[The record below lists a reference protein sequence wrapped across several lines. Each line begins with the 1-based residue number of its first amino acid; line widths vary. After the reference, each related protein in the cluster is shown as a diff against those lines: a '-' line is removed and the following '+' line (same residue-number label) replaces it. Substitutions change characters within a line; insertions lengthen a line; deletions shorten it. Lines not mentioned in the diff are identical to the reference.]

1 MNTSPNLLYEN
12 DFYGWI
18 QHQAHT
24 LRTRNLSALDFEHLI
39 EEIESMG
46 RSEQRALE
54 SRLEILLMHLLKWQF
69 QPRLQGP
76 SWRFTIKEQR
86 RRIAKLLKKN
96 PSLTSML
103 NEVINDAYESAR
115 ILAAE
120 ETGLDESTF
129 PNICPWSFEQI
140 MDETFWPQTN
150 DNPIMDS
157 LL

>member
-1 MNTSPNLLYEN
+1 MTTSIASLYET

-18 QHQAHT
+18 QQQAHT

-54 SRLEILLMHLLKWQF
+54 SRLEVLLMHLLKWQF

-96 PSLTSML
+96 PSLTNTL

-120 ETGLDESTF
+120 ETGLEETAF
-129 PNICPWSFEQI
+129 PSLCPWSFVQI
-140 MDETFWPQTN
+140 MDETFWPQTD
-150 DNPIMDS
+150 DN
-157 LL
+157 LTLN

>member
-1 MNTSPNLLYEN
+1 MNTSAALLYEN
-12 DFYGWI
+12 DFYGWV

-24 LRTRNLSALDFEHLI
+24 LRTRNLSALDFENLI

-69 QPRLQGP
+69 QARLQGP

-96 PSLTSML
+96 PSLSSTL
-103 NEVINDAYESAR
+103 IEVLKDAYESALL
-115 ILAAE
+115 LAAE
-120 ETGLDESTF
+120 ETGLEESLF
-129 PNICPWSFEQI
+129 PNACPWSFEQI
-140 MDETFWPQTN
+140 MDESFWPQAQ
-150 DNPIMDS
+150 DS
-157 LL
+157 ENFY

>member
-1 MNTSPNLLYEN
+1 MNTTTAVLYEN

-69 QPRLQGP
+69 QARLQGP

-96 PSLTSML
+96 PSLSSIL
-103 NEVINDAYESAR
+103 IEVLKDAYESALL
-115 ILAAE
+115 LAAE
-120 ETGLDESTF
+120 ETGLEESLFPNTCPWPFEQVMDES
-129 PNICPWSFEQI
+129 
-140 MDETFWPQTN
+140 FWPQSQ
-150 DNPIMDS
+150 DS
-157 LL
+157 ENID

>member
-1 MNTSPNLLYEN
+1 MTTSIASLYET
-12 DFYGWI
+12 DFYGWV
-18 QHQAHT
+18 QQQAHT

-54 SRLEILLMHLLKWQF
+54 SRLEVLLMHLLKWQF

-96 PSLTSML
+96 PSLTNTL
-103 NEVINDAYESAR
+103 NDLINDAYESAR

-120 ETGLDESTF
+120 ETGLEETAF
-129 PNICPWSFEQI
+129 PSLCPWSFVQI
-140 MDETFWPQTN
+140 MDETFWPQTD
-150 DNPIMDS
+150 DN
-157 LL
+157 LTVN